1 MKRDT
6 KLNTSKVNDLI
17 LGETTR
23 HLWLKEAN
31 VDIKSQQKFKDVI
44 MNGVLSEVI
53 LIKQRKSEMDHE
65 NNILSTLQRTIN
77 KVNFTDLS
85 QRSVK
90 LSSRSEQRI
99 NAFHRFHSL
108 QASNITV
115 ESLNSSRINDIDV
128 NHITHAVLLRDTE
141 QNVSNHIKFEDVIA
155 SSNY

>member
-6 KLNTSKVNDLI
+6 KLNTSKVNDLM

-31 VDIKSQQKFKDVI
+31 VDIKPQQKFKVVI

-53 LIKQRKSEMDHE
+53 LMKQHKFEMNYE
-65 NNILSTLQRTIN
+65 NNIVSTLQRIVN
-77 KVNFTDLS
+77 KVNFTDLNR
-85 QRSVK
+85 RSVK
-90 LSSRSEQRI
+90 LSSRPEQRI
-99 NAFHRFHSL
+99 NAFHRFQSL

-141 QNVSNHIKFEDVIA
+141 QNISNPIKFQDVIV
-155 SSNY
+155 SSNC